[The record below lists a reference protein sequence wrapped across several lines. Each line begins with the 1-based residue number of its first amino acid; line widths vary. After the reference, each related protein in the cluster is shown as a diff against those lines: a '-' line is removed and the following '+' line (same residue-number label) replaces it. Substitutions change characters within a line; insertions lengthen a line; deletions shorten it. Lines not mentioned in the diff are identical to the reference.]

1 MRRLCSNVP
10 EGASSAEPARNS
22 PDPAGNPRWRMP
34 TANPAPLI
42 GAARQRVNA
51 CRHALAARAAP
62 LAQAQPV
69 TLKAARAA
77 MLTSW
82 ASLAERGTIC
92 TGRSSPTRIGPI
104 TVAPP
109 SSVKSLVEIEA
120 E

>member
-51 CRHALAARAAP
+51 LAARAAP
-62 LAQAQPV
+62 LGHVQPV